1 MKENKKSKKYLEIM
15 KTARELF
22 WKHGFR
28 RVTIQEIC
36 EKAGVSKMTFYKH
49 FPNKIDLAK
58 TVFTN
63 EINQGMEKFNR
74 LMDEDIPTQEKIKKI
89 ILLKTEGTDNISQ
102 EFMED
107 FYIDTESGLK
117 DFVEEKTREAWN
129 RLLKDYKRAQ
139 EKGIFRDDFKPEFLL
154 HISFKMI
161 EILKDEKL
169 LGLYNTTQ
177 DLILEFTKFVAYGIS
192 PYNTK

>member
-63 EINQGMEKFNR
+63 E
-74 LMDEDIPTQEKIKKI
+74 
-89 ILLKTEGTDNISQ
+89 
-102 EFMED
+102 
-107 FYIDTESGLK
+107 
-117 DFVEEKTREAWN
+117 V
-129 RLLKDYKRAQ
+129 
-139 EKGIFRDDFKPEFLL
+139 
-154 HISFKMI
+154 
-161 EILKDEKL
+161 
-169 LGLYNTTQ
+169 
-177 DLILEFTKFVAYGIS
+177 
-192 PYNTK
+192 